1 MVLAHRRGLLRA
13 TAVFITVLAASA
25 VLSAQQTFQF
35 FISVA
40 DATGQPVTDITQK
53 DVVMSENKEP
63 NEIAKVEPFRMPVKL
78 TIAVDNGPASG
89 DALPHYRSGLA
100 AMVKALPT
108 DMEIALIT
116 TAPQPRFVV
125 QMGTDR
131 ERLNRGINGFAPESE
146 SPRFTDTIVEFSKRH
161 EKELQDKKNVI
172 DSIPVLMLLSTTTN
186 EASSYE
192 VPEVTKALRFLQQ
205 RRAKAY
211 ITMVAQRSNV
221 SDASQINE
229 SRQAMIGIPLV
240 KGTNGKY
247 EALAISNRL
256 TTLLPEWGQEIAAL
270 HLRNANQFR
279 VTVNRKA
286 TGALQNPAV
295 EVTRAGLK
303 GTVSLDGYLP

>member
-1 MVLAHRRGLLRA
+1 MFLAHRRGLLRA
-13 TAVFITVLAASA
+13 TAVFVTVLAASA
-25 VLSAQQTFQF
+25 VLTAQQTFQF

-40 DATGQPVTDITQK
+40 DATGQPITDITEK
-53 DVVMSENKEP
+53 DVVMSENKVP

-186 EASSYE
+186 EATSYE

-270 HLRNANQFR
+270 HSRNANQFR

-286 TGALQNPAV
+286 TGPLQNPQV